1 MGFKDYFIDKFIRLH
16 TANVKSSALS
26 FKNFEDIPLKP
37 EAFDGSRQAKIF
49 LIVSSVAVHSSKLW

>member
-16 TANVKSSALS
+16 TVNVKSSALS
-26 FKNFEDIPLKP
+26 FKNFEDIPFKP

-49 LIVSSVAVHSSKLW
+49 LIVSNVAVYSSKL